1 LIFRSHIINYIY
13 GIPATEIEV
22 TFTQMVMVMNL
33 TTFAWNVHDGR
44 QKADVSWVFSCG
56 AWRAEELTKIF
67 RISMRDS

>member
-1 LIFRSHIINYIY
+1 
-13 GIPATEIEV
+13 
-22 TFTQMVMVMNL
+22 MVMVMNL